1 METDENTGSSVP
13 QTPQTGHPESRW
25 HPSADRSV
33 SRIQMEANFGAVAV
47 VNTTVQLRLPVAAG
61 TADKDHAGF
70 LEIVVDLSS
79 QCCPHRSLHIEIFL
93 QRIQIRDVA
102 FQRRHRRC
110 GTLRQRLD
118 QVLKV
123 HVCRSFILTA

>member
-1 METDENTGSSVP
+1 MRTLEAVYHKRRKLVIQSPDGILLRIE
-13 QTPQTGHPESRW
+13 
-25 HPSADRSV
+25 AV

-79 QCCPHRSLHIEIFL
+79 QCCPPRSLHIEIFL

-102 FQRRHRRC
+102 FQRCDGGGGAFRERF
-110 GTLRQRLD
+110 D
-118 QVLKV
+118 EFFEV
-123 HVCRSFILTA
+123 HVRRSL

>member
-1 METDENTGSSVP
+1 MRTLEAVYHKRRKLVIQSPDGILLRIE
-13 QTPQTGHPESRW
+13 
-25 HPSADRSV
+25 AV

-102 FQRRHRRC
+102 FQRRDGSVRP
-110 GTLRQRLD
+110 LRQRLD
-118 QVLKV
+118 QFFEV
-123 HVCRSFILTA
+123 HACRSYPHANVC

>member
-1 METDENTGSSVP
+1 MRTLEAVYHKRRKLVIQSPDGILLRIE
-13 QTPQTGHPESRW
+13 
-25 HPSADRSV
+25 AV

-79 QCCPHRSLHIEIFL
+79 QRCPHRSLHIEIFL